1 MAAFAKKLA
10 TEIGDN
16 LAYMGT
22 APRPIL
28 TQFHGFAVEGE
39 MIGRLLTGY
48 ANLEVGLL
56 NCVHMVLGELD
67 TPLKAMFKIRGESR
81 RIKEAVKLGQRP
93 YNALGL
99 GTDFQRAIAAMRYC
113 LLIRNQYSHWVWWN
127 DYSGKIAFAN
137 LEDVALR
144 KSTVKDLRRLQPHH
158 VDATLLSSQE
168 AYFAYTDQ
176 CLAWVNYEGRRR
188 AGSLARNPLTKPN
201 RLKKPDLRLP

>member
-1 MAAFAKKLA
+1 VPWLRTLAFGHHGSLADPRLRGDARGRDGGVRQKLA
-10 TEIGDN
+10 VEIGDMVP
-16 LAYMGT
+16 AYMSS

-39 MIGRLLTGY
+39 IVGRLLTGY

-56 NCVHMVLGELD
+56 NCVHMVLGDLD
-67 TPLKAMFKIRGESR
+67 TPLKAMFKVRSENR
-81 RIKEAVKLGQRP
+81 RIKAAVKLGERP

-99 GTDFQRAIAAMRYC
+99 GTDFQWAIEAMRYC

-144 KSTVKDLRRLQPHH
+144 T
-158 VDATLLSSQE
+158 
-168 AYFAYTDQ
+168 
-176 CLAWVNYEGRRR
+176 
-188 AGSLARNPLTKPN
+188 
-201 RLKKPDLRLP
+201 

>member
-1 MAAFAKKLA
+1 MS
-10 TEIGDN
+10 
-16 LAYMGT
+16 T

-39 MIGRLLTGY
+39 IVGRLLTGY

-56 NCVHMVLGELD
+56 NCVHLVLGDLD
-67 TPLKAMFKIRGESR
+67 TPLKAMFKVRSESR
-81 RIKEAVKLGQRP
+81 RIKAAVKLGERP

-99 GTDFQRAIAAMRYC
+99 GTDFQWAIEAMRYC

-144 KSTVKDLRRLQPHH
+144 TSRVKDLRSLKPHH

-176 CLAWVNYEGRRR
+176 CLAWVNYEGRYR
-188 AGSLARNPLTKPN
+188 AGTLAPNPVIKPK

>member
-1 MAAFAKKLA
+1 
-10 TEIGDN
+10 
-16 LAYMGT
+16 MGT

-28 TQFHGFAVEGE
+28 TQFHGFTVEGE
-39 MIGRLLTGY
+39 IVGRLLTGY

-56 NCVHMVLGELD
+56 YCVQMALGDLD
-67 TPLKAMFKIRGESR
+67 APLKAMFKVRGESR
-81 RIKEAVKLGQRP
+81 RIEEGVKLGQRL

-99 GTDFQRAIAAMRYC
+99 GTDFQRAIEAMRHC
-113 LLIRNQYSHWVWWN
+113 LLIRNQYSHWIWWN

-144 KSTVKDLRRLQPHH
+144 KSKVKDLRCSLKPHH

-176 CLAWVNYEGRRR
+176 CLA
-188 AGSLARNPLTKPN
+188 
-201 RLKKPDLRLP
+201 

>member
-1 MAAFAKKLA
+1 
-10 TEIGDN
+10 
-16 LAYMGT
+16 MGT

-39 MIGRLLTGY
+39 IVGRLLTGY

-56 NCVHMVLGELD
+56 NCVHMVLGDLD
-67 TPLKAMFKIRGESR
+67 APLKAMFKVRSESL
-81 RIKEAVKLGQRP
+81 RIKAAVKLGERP

-99 GTDFQRAIAAMRYC
+99 GTDFQCAIEAMRYC
-113 LLIRNQYSHWVWWN
+113 LLVRNQYSHWVWWN

-144 KSTVKDLRRLQPHH
+144 TSRVKDLRSLKPRLLRAQQGCINM
-158 VDATLLSSQE
+158 SSQPRSRSPAR

-176 CLAWVNYEGRRR
+176 CLTWVN
-188 AGSLARNPLTKPN
+188 
-201 RLKKPDLRLP
+201 